1 MWKWVPAHFS
11 NRKNVTA
18 EKMKAKYGDCYAVV
32 TGCTEGIGLGYV
44 LELAR
49 MGFGVVMVARNKEK
63 L

>member
-1 MWKWVPAHFS
+1 
-11 NRKNVTA
+11 
-18 EKMKAKYGDCYAVV
+18 MKAKYGDCYAVV